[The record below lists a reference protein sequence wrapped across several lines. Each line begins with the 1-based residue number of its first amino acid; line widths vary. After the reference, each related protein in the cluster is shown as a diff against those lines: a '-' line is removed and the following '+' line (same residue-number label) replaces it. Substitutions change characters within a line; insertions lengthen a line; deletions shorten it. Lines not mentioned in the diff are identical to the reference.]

1 MRYKVLVQFVPH
13 WFNAVENKTKFK
25 KNDVKSAC
33 NYSVPFIMPT
43 LVRTS
48 GENRRLRSGI
58 VFEETS
64 LMFSRY

>member
-1 MRYKVLVQFVPH
+1 MVTIIPH
-13 WFNAVENKTKFK
+13 CFNAIENKTKFQ
-25 KNDVKSAC
+25 KNGAKSAC

-43 LVRTS
+43 LVRKC
-48 GENRRLRSGI
+48 GEIRRLRSVI